1 MPHHQLIELDNGS
14 LNGRGRFRFG
24 QRGHI
29 TQGSLK
35 IRQPRH
41 HRRPFHNPLVV
52 IHKPAKAVL
61 HVAKGRTRLHQPAKG
76 ERVRQIERQRG
87 GDGDK
92 LRNAQIGGRKG
103 FQPQLAPNQRVP
115 IVAHGGKTAAQ
126 AAFFAVFAAIKG
138 DLLGMIAHAQQAGA
152 VIGFAVLAVDVERM
166 QLAPNQ
172 MRGKRAHQRV
182 AQRHPHQIAMQHPCF
197 AANFYFQAA

>member
-1 MPHHQLIELDNGS
+1 MIKLDNGS

-29 TQGSLK
+29 IQGSLK
-35 IRQPRH
+35 IHQPRH

-52 IHKPAKAVL
+52 VHKPAEAVL
-61 HVAKGRTRLHQPAKG
+61 HVAKGGTRLHQPAKG

-103 FQPQLAPNQRVP
+103 FQPQLAPDERMPVF
-115 IVAHGGKTAAQ
+115 AHGGKAAAQ
-126 AAFFAVFAAIKG
+126 AAMLAVFAAIKG
-138 DLLGMIAHAQQAGA
+138 DLLGMVAHAQQAGA

-172 MRGKRAHQRV
+172 VRGERAHQRV
-182 AQRHPHQIAMQHPCF
+182 AQRHPHQIAVQHPYF
-197 AANFYFQAA
+197 AADVYFQAA